1 MDHLQDQDRLSKLY
15 EKTLDGEYVICDKC
29 DGTGWEISPDF
40 KFPCKKCWGVGILD
54 WIENIMGKEC
64 PFTESGMSSSS
75 SSSSSSNNGLPT
87 QQDVKDYL
95 DFVEENQRRY
105 IENMKG
111 KTYELNNS
119 FRSRTVQRLHQMSD
133 KLKRCMQRRGH

>member
-1 MDHLQDQDRLSKLY
+1 MDHLQEQERISKLY

-75 SSSSSSNNGLPT
+75 SSSSNSPPT
-87 QQDVKDYL
+87 QKAVKDYL
-95 DFVEENQRRY
+95 DFEDY
-105 IENMKG
+105 H
-111 KTYELNNS
+111 KTYAKQLKGNNYEHNNS
-119 FRSRTVQRLHQMSD
+119 FRSRTVQRLHQMSN